1 MAMSYPMLSSDLEIL
16 KKIPELQGR
25 AFGIS
30 RIQRFMGI
38 GYNRAAHL
46 VDAAIEQGVLVR
58 DKDSDWLVRLT
69 KQS

>member
-1 MAMSYPMLSSDLEIL
+1 MSYPMLSSDLKTL
-16 KKIPELQGR
+16 KQTPEFQGR

-46 VDAAIEQGVLVR
+46 VDAAIKQGVLVR
-58 DKDSDWLVRLT
+58 DQNSDWLVRLAE
-69 KQS
+69 

>member
-1 MAMSYPMLSSDLEIL
+1 MSYPMLSSDLKAL
-16 KKIPELQGR
+16 KRTPEFQGR

-58 DKDSDWLVRLT
+58 DQDSDWLVRLAE
-69 KQS
+69 QN